1 VQLARPFLTLGAGS
15 AGISV
20 VLGAFAAHGLKA
32 RLDAASLSAFQT
44 GVTYQFFHSLAL
56 CVLALWLRQL
66 GRDVSMSDSAA
77 VAGAAFLVGI
87 VLFSGS
93 LYSLSL
99 GGPRWLGPIT
109 PLGGLAF
116 IIGWVSF
123 AWSAWRN

>member
-1 VQLARPFLTLGAGS
+1 MQFARLFLTLGAGS
-15 AGISV
+15 AGTAV
-20 VLGAFAAHGLKA
+20 VLGAFAAHALKA

-66 GRDVSMSDSAA
+66 GRELSMSDAA
-77 VAGAAFLVGI
+77 VVAGAAFLLGI
-87 VLFSGS
+87 VFFSGS
-93 LYSLSL
+93 LYSLAL
-99 GGPRWLGPIT
+99 GGPKWLGPIT

-116 IIGWVSF
+116 IVGWVSF

>member
-1 VQLARPFLTLGAGS
+1 MQLARLFLTLGAGS

-32 RLDAASLSAFQT
+32 RLDDASLNAFQT

-66 GRDVSMSDSAA
+66 GREVPLTDAA
-77 VAGAAFLVGI
+77 AIAGLAFLAGI
-87 VLFSGS
+87 VFFSGS
-93 LYSLSL
+93 LYALSL

-116 IIGWVSF
+116 IVGWASF
-123 AWSAWRN
+123 VWSAWRN